1 MKFNASLAR
10 IARIAAPTA
19 QTMITVAILCGALIA
34 PSLVRLASAQQL
46 QEADGIPYEV
56 RHVQGNV
63 YMFASTLGNV
73 TIQIGKDPG
82 HDGVLLVDTGPARL
96 RETLLAEIR
105 KLSPQPVRFIINTSA
120 DADHTGANAVLLKP
134 TRVYQ
139 SQAEV
144 ALFAQDNVLQRMS
157 RDGSGVPAA
166 AWPTLTF
173 LEGKSFV
180 FNGEAIQMFAEKS
193 AHTDG
198 DSIVLFR
205 GSNVLSAGDVFLTTG
220 YPVIDLERGGS
231 IQGEIRALNHILD
244 LTVPRSM
251 QEGGTMVIPGHGRL
265 CDESEVSDYR
275 DMLTII
281 RDRVQDLLQ
290 KGKTLEE
297 VKAARLSRDY
307 DRRYSTPAWTG
318 DMFIE
323 AVYKSLNRERTG
335 GSK

>member
-1 MKFNASLAR
+1 MRLA
-10 IARIAAPTA
+10 ALPFA
-19 QTMITVAILCGALIA
+19 ALI
-34 PSLVRLASAQQL
+34 VGWASAQQI
-46 QEADGIPYEV
+46 QETNGIQYEV

-73 TIQIGKDPG
+73 TIQIGSDAG
-82 HDGVLLVDTGPARL
+82 HDGVLLVDTGAPAL
-96 RETLLAEIR
+96 RQALLAEIR
-105 KLSPQPVRFIINTSA
+105 KLSDQPVRFIVNTSG
-120 DADHTGANAVLLKP
+120 DADHIGSNEILLKP
-134 TRVYQ
+134 PRLYQ
-139 SQAEV
+139 VQAEV
-144 ALFAQDNVLQRMS
+144 ALFAQDNVLQRET
-157 RDGSGVPAA
+157 RDGSGIPAG
-166 AWPTLTF
+166 AWPTLTY
-173 LEGKSFV
+173 LEGKSFA
-180 FNGEAIQMFAEKS
+180 FNGEAIQLFAEKA

-220 YPVIDLERGGS
+220 YPLIDLERGGS

-265 CDESEVSDYR
+265 CDESEVTDYR

-281 RDRVQDLLQ
+281 RDRVQDLLH
-290 KGKTLEE
+290 KGKTLDE

-318 DMFIE
+318 DMFVE
-323 AVYKSLNRERTG
+323 AIYKSLSHDG
-335 GSK
+335 AAGSK

>member
-1 MKFNASLAR
+1 VRIAGLLFAALLTSLTFASLAP
-10 IARIAAPTA
+10 A
-19 QTMITVAILCGALIA
+19 
-34 PSLVRLASAQQL
+34 
-46 QEADGIPYEV
+46 EEYEL

-73 TIQIGKDPG
+73 TIQIGKDTG
-82 HDGVLLVDTGPARL
+82 HDGVLLVDTGAPQM

-105 KLSPQPVRFIINTSA
+105 KLSPDPIRFMINTSA
-120 DADHTGANAVLLKP
+120 DAEHIGSNEVLLKP
-134 TRVYQ
+134 ARTYQ
-139 SQAEV
+139 LQAEV
-144 ALFAQDNVLQRMS
+144 ALFAQDNVLQRLS
-157 RDGSGVPAA
+157 RDGSGVPSG
-166 AWPTLTF
+166 AWPTLTY
-173 LEGKSFV
+173 LDGKSFA
-180 FNGEAIQMFAEKS
+180 FNGEAIQMFAENA

-205 GSNVLSAGDVFLTTG
+205 GSNVLSAGDIFLTTG
-220 YPVIDLERGGS
+220 YPVIDLARGGS

-265 CDESEVSDYR
+265 CDESEVADYR

-281 RDRVQDLLQ
+281 RDRVQDMLH

-307 DRRYSTPAWTG
+307 DRRYSTSAWTG
-318 DMFIE
+318 EMFIE
-323 AVYKSLNRERTG
+323 AIYQSLSKNGAG

>member
-1 MKFNASLAR
+1 MK
-10 IARIAAPTA
+10 I
-19 QTMITVAILCGALIA
+19 AILLTCLAAGAF
-34 PSLVRLASAQQL
+34 AQ
-46 QEADGIPYEV
+46 EYEV

-82 HDGVLLVDTGPARL
+82 HDGVLLVDTGAPQL
-96 RETLLAEIR
+96 RETLLAEIH
-105 KLSPQPVRFIINTSA
+105 KLSDAPVRFIINTSA
-120 DADHTGANAVLLKP
+120 DADHTGSNAVLLKP
-134 TRVYQ
+134 PRTYQ
-139 SQAEV
+139 LQAEV
-144 ALFAQDNVLQRMS
+144 ALFAQDNVLQRET
-157 RDGSGVPAA
+157 RDGSGVPSSV
-166 AWPTLTF
+166 WPTLTY
-173 LEGKSFV
+173 LDGKKLV
-180 FNGEAIQMFAEKS
+180 FNGEAVEIFAEKA

-205 GSNVLSAGDVFLTTG
+205 GSNVISAGDVFLTTG

-265 CDESEVSDYR
+265 CDESEVTDYR

-281 RDRVQDLLQ
+281 RDRVQDLMR
-290 KGKTLEE
+290 KGKSLEE

-318 DMFIE
+318 DMLVE
-323 AVYKSLNRERTG
+323 AIYKSLG
-335 GSK
+335 AGASK

>member
-1 MKFNASLAR
+1 MKASALLF
-10 IARIAAPTA
+10 
-19 QTMITVAILCGALIA
+19 VAV
-34 PSLVRLASAQQL
+34 SLASAQQL
-46 QEADGIPYEV
+46 QQADGIQYEV

-73 TIQIGKDPG
+73 TIQVGKDAG
-82 HDGVLLVDTGPARL
+82 HDGVLLVDTGAPQL
-96 RETLLAEIR
+96 RETILAEIR
-105 KLSPQPVRFIINTSA
+105 KLSSEPVRFIINTSE
-120 DADHTGANAVLLKP
+120 DADHRGANEALLKP
-134 TRVYQ
+134 PRSYQ
-139 SQAEV
+139 LQAEV
-144 ALFAQDNVLQRMS
+144 ALFAQDNVLQRES
-157 RDGSGVPAA
+157 RDGSGVPSG
-166 AWPTLTF
+166 AWPTLTY
-173 LEGKSFV
+173 LDEKSLA
-180 FNGEAIQMFAEKS
+180 FNGEAIQMFAEKA

-205 GSNVLSAGDVFLTTG
+205 GSNVVSAGDIFLTTG

-231 IQGEIRALNHILD
+231 IQGEILALNHILD

-265 CDESEVSDYR
+265 CDESEVTDYR

-281 RDRVQDLLQ
+281 RDRVQNMLRQ
-290 KGKTLEE
+290 GKTLEE

-318 DMFIE
+318 DMLVE
-323 AVYKSLNRERTG
+323 AIYKSLSRDAAR

>member
-1 MKFNASLAR
+1 MR
-10 IARIAAPTA
+10 G
-19 QTMITVAILCGALIA
+19 VALLLGALA
-34 PSLVRLASAQQL
+34 ATLGCAQQL
-46 QEADGIPYEV
+46 QEADGIQYEV

-73 TIQIGKDPG
+73 TIQIGNDAG
-82 HDGVLLVDTGPARL
+82 HDGVLLVDTGPPRL
-96 RETLLAEIR
+96 RETILAEIR
-105 KLSPQPVRFIINTSA
+105 KLSTEPVRFIINTSA
-120 DADHTGANAVLLKP
+120 DADHIGSNAILLKP
-134 TRVYQ
+134 PRTYQ
-139 SQAEV
+139 LQPEV
-144 ALFAQDNVLQRMS
+144 ALFAQDSVLQRES
-157 RDGSGVPAA
+157 RDGSGVPSG
-166 AWPTLTF
+166 AWPTLTY
-173 LEGKSFV
+173 LEGKSFA
-180 FNGEAIQMFAEKS
+180 FNGEAIQMFAEKA

-231 IQGEIRALNHILD
+231 IQGEILALNHILD

-275 DMLTII
+275 DMITII
-281 RDRVQDLLQ
+281 RDRVQDMLR

-307 DRRYSTPAWTG
+307 DRRYSSPAWTG
-318 DMFIE
+318 EMFVE
-323 AVYKSLNRERTG
+323 AIYKSLSHDVAG

>member
-1 MKFNASLAR
+1 MRLVALLLFALTASL
-10 IARIAAPTA
+10 
-19 QTMITVAILCGALIA
+19 GFG
-34 PSLVRLASAQQL
+34 
-46 QEADGIPYEV
+46 QEYEV
-56 RHVQGNV
+56 RHVQGDV

-73 TIQIGKDPG
+73 TIQIGSDAG
-82 HDGVLLVDTGPARL
+82 HDGVLLVDTGAPPL

-105 KLSPQPVRFIINTSA
+105 KLSTQPVRFIINTSG
-120 DADHTGANAVLLKP
+120 DADHIGSNEVLLKP
-134 TRVYQ
+134 PRAYQ
-139 SQAEV
+139 LQAEV
-144 ALFAQDNVLQRMS
+144 ALFAQDNVLQRES
-157 RDGSGVPAA
+157 RDGSGVPSG
-166 AWPTLTF
+166 AWPTLTY
-173 LEGKSFV
+173 LEGKSFA
-180 FNGEAIQMFAEKS
+180 FNGEAIQMFAEKA

-220 YPVIDLERGGS
+220 YPVIDLQRGGS

-265 CDESEVSDYR
+265 CDESEVTDYR

-281 RDRVQDLLQ
+281 RDRVQDMRH

-307 DRRYSTPAWTG
+307 DRRYSTNAWTG
-318 DMFIE
+318 EMFVESI
-323 AVYKSLNRERTG
+323 YKSLG

>member
-1 MKFNASLAR
+1 MTIARLSLVTLMASLAF
-10 IARIAAPTA
+10 A
-19 QTMITVAILCGALIA
+19 Q
-34 PSLVRLASAQQL
+34 
-46 QEADGIPYEV
+46 DYEV

-63 YMFASTLGNV
+63 HMFASTLGNV
-73 TIQIGKDPG
+73 VIQVGKDAG
-82 HDGVLLVDTGPARL
+82 HDGVLLVDTGAPEL

-105 KLSPQPVRFIINTSA
+105 KLSTQPIRFIINTSG
-120 DADHTGANAVLLKP
+120 DAEHTGSNAALLKP
-134 TRVYQ
+134 ARTYQ
-139 SQAEV
+139 LQAEV

-157 RDGSGVPAA
+157 RDGSGVPSA
-166 AWPTLTF
+166 AWPTLTY
-173 LEGKSFV
+173 LDGKSFV

-205 GSNVLSAGDVFLTTG
+205 GSNVLATGNIFLTTG

-281 RDRVQDLLQ
+281 RDRVQDMLS
-290 KGKTLEE
+290 KGKSLDE
-297 VKAARLSRDY
+297 VKAARPSRDY
-307 DRRYSTPAWTG
+307 DRRYSTHAWTG
-318 DMFIE
+318 DMFVE
-323 AVYKSLNRERTG
+323 ATYKSLSHDGVR

>member
-1 MKFNASLAR
+1 MRVAALLLFASLAW
-10 IARIAAPTA
+10 
-19 QTMITVAILCGALIA
+19 G
-34 PSLVRLASAQQL
+34 
-46 QEADGIPYEV
+46 QEYEV

-73 TIQIGKDPG
+73 TIQIGKDAG
-82 HDGVLLVDTGPARL
+82 HDGVLLVDTGAPSL

-105 KLSPQPVRFIINTSA
+105 KLSAEPVRFIINTNA
-120 DADHTGANAVLLKP
+120 DADHIGSNEVLLKP
-134 TRVYQ
+134 PRTYQ
-139 SQAEV
+139 LQAEV
-144 ALFAQDNVLQRMS
+144 ALFAQDNVLQRES
-157 RDGSGVPAA
+157 RDGSGVPSGV
-166 AWPTLTF
+166 WPTLTY
-173 LEGKSFV
+173 LEGKSFA
-180 FNGEAIQMFAEKS
+180 FNGEAVQMFAEKA

-281 RDRVQDLLQ
+281 RDRVQDMRK
-290 KGKTLEE
+290 KGKTLAE

-307 DRRYSTPAWTG
+307 DRRYSTAAWTG

-323 AVYKSLNRERTG
+323 TIYKSLG
-335 GSK
+335 AAK

>member
-1 MKFNASLAR
+1 MK
-10 IARIAAPTA
+10 IAALIIVFATA
-19 QTMITVAILCGALIA
+19 AI
-34 PSLVRLASAQQL
+34 AQN
-46 QEADGIPYEV
+46 YEV

-82 HDGVLLVDTGPARL
+82 HDGVLLVDTGAPQL
-96 RETLLAEIR
+96 RETLLAEIG
-105 KLSPQPVRFIINTSA
+105 KLSAEPVRFIINTSA
-120 DADHTGANAVLLKP
+120 DADHTGSNAVLLKP
-134 TRVYQ
+134 PRTYQ
-139 SQAEV
+139 LQAEV

-157 RDGSGVPAA
+157 REGSGVAPAS
-166 AWPTLTF
+166 WPTLTY
-173 LEGKSFV
+173 LDGKKIV
-180 FNGEAIQMFAEKS
+180 FNGEAVEMFAEKA

-205 GSNVLSAGDVFLTTG
+205 GSNVLSAGDIFLTTG
-220 YPVIDLERGGS
+220 YPVIDLARGGS

-265 CDESEVSDYR
+265 CDESEVTDYR

-281 RDRVQDLLQ
+281 RDRVQDMLR
-290 KGKTLEE
+290 KGKSLEA

-323 AVYKSLNRERTG
+323 AIYRSLP
-335 GSK
+335 K

>member
-1 MKFNASLAR
+1 MR
-10 IARIAAPTA
+10 AAA
-19 QTMITVAILCGALIA
+19 LVFVALIA
-34 PSLVRLASAQQL
+34 GLASGQQL
-46 QEADGIPYEV
+46 READGIQYEV

-73 TIQIGKDPG
+73 TIQIGKDAG
-82 HDGVLLVDTGPARL
+82 HDGVLLVDTGAARL
-96 RETLLAEIR
+96 RETLLAEIG
-105 KLSPQPVRFIINTSA
+105 KLSPEPVRFIIDTSG
-120 DADHTGANAVLLKP
+120 DADHTGANEVLLKP
-134 TRVYQ
+134 SRTVQ
-139 SQAEV
+139 AQAEV
-144 ALFAQDNVLQRMS
+144 ALFAQDNVLQRMT
-157 RDGSGVPAA
+157 RDGSGVPSG
-166 AWPTLTF
+166 AWPTLTY
-173 LEGKSFV
+173 LDGKSFA
-180 FNGEAIQMFAEKS
+180 FNGEAIQMFAEKA

-251 QEGGTMVIPGHGRL
+251 QEGGTLVIPGHGRL

-275 DMLTII
+275 DMVTII
-281 RDRVQDLLQ
+281 RDRVQDMLHN
-290 KGKTLEE
+290 GKTLED

-307 DRRYSTPAWTG
+307 DRRFSTSAWTG
-318 DMFIE
+318 EMFVE
-323 AVYKSLNRERTG
+323 AVYKSLKNGAAAG

>member
-1 MKFNASLAR
+1 MRVATLLLFASLAWG
-10 IARIAAPTA
+10 
-19 QTMITVAILCGALIA
+19 Q
-34 PSLVRLASAQQL
+34 
-46 QEADGIPYEV
+46 DHEV

-73 TIQIGKDPG
+73 TIQIGKDAG
-82 HDGVLLVDTGPARL
+82 HDGVLLVDTGAPSL

-105 KLSPQPVRFIINTSA
+105 KLSAEPVRFIINTSA
-120 DADHTGANAVLLKP
+120 DADHIGSNEVLLKP
-134 TRVYQ
+134 PRTYQ
-139 SQAEV
+139 LPAEV
-144 ALFAQDNVLQRMS
+144 ALFAQDNVLQRES
-157 RDGSGVPAA
+157 RDGSGVPSGV
-166 AWPTLTF
+166 WPTLTY
-173 LEGKSFV
+173 LEGKSFT
-180 FNGEAIQMFAEKS
+180 FNGEAVQMFAEKA

-220 YPVIDLERGGS
+220 YPVIDLQRGGS

-281 RDRVQDLLQ
+281 RDRVQDMRK
-290 KGKTLEE
+290 KGKPLEE

-307 DRRYSTPAWTG
+307 DRRYSTATWTG
-318 DMFIE
+318 DMFVETI
-323 AVYKSLNRERTG
+323 YKSLG
-335 GSK
+335 AAK